1 VYTVAGRIAV
11 KRLLWPVIA
20 LFILAGVLGLTMAL
34 DKKSAS
40 NADRD
45 ETVRGDTEFATDLY
59 GQLKSQDG
67 NLFFSPNSISTA
79 LAMTYAG
86 GKGNTATEMA
96 NVMHFTLP
104 NDRLN
109 AACSARLHDLN
120 ASNKG
125 YELNVANALWGQKG
139 FSWQKDFL
147 DLNKSY
153 FDAGLSEVDFAQS
166 EQARQTINAWVEKNT
181 HDKIKDLIP
190 SGVLDP
196 LTRMVLTNAIYFKG
210 KWALQFDPKMTM
222 DGDFWSSATDKAKV
236 PLMNEH
242 GQFNYLENETLQAV
256 ELPYVGK
263 GVSMIVLLPRKRDG
277 LVALEERL
285 TAKLLAEWTGGLKPI
300 NDLTVT
306 LPKFKMTTQFELSK
320 ELQKMGMKD
329 AFGAKADF
337 SGMGGDPGLLYLSY
351 VIHKAFV
358 DVNEEGTEAAA
369 ATAVVVSRAPGPP
382 RPTFRADHPFVFVI
396 RDNKSGAILFMG
408 RLVNPVK

>member
-1 VYTVAGRIAV
+1 V
-11 KRLLWPVIA
+11 KRILYPIIA
-20 LFILAGVLGLTMAL
+20 LFILGGVLGLTMAL
-34 DKKSAS
+34 DKSAPK
-40 NADRD
+40 ADRD
-45 ETVRGDTEFATDLY
+45 ETVRDDSEFATDLY
-59 GQLKSQDG
+59 GQLRSQDG

-86 GKGNTATEMA
+86 AKGNTGTEMA
-96 NVMHFTLP
+96 GVMHFTLP

-109 AACSARLHDLN
+109 AAYSARLHDLN
-120 ASNKG
+120 ASGKG

-139 FSWQKDFL
+139 FAWQKDFL

-153 FDAGLSEVDFAQS
+153 YDAGLNEVDFAQS

-181 HDKIKDLIP
+181 HEKIKDLIP
-190 SGVLDP
+190 SGILDV

-210 KWALQFDPKMTM
+210 KWALQFDPKMTF
-222 DGDFWSSATDKAKV
+222 DGDFWTSATDKVKT

-242 GQFNYLENETLQAV
+242 GEFNFMENETLQAV
-256 ELPYVGK
+256 ELPYSGK

-277 LVALEERL
+277 LKDLEEKL
-285 TAKLLAEWTGGLKPI
+285 NAKKLAEWIGAMKPVHGLA
-300 NDLTVT
+300 VT

-320 ELQKMGMKD
+320 TLEAMGMKD

-337 SGMGGDPGLLYLSY
+337 SGMGGEPGLVYLSH

-369 ATAVVVSRAPGPP
+369 ATAVVASRAPGPP
-382 RPTFRADHPFVFVI
+382 QPTFRADHPFVFVI
-396 RDNKSGAILFMG
+396 RDNRSGAILFMG
-408 RLVNPVK
+408 RLSNPSK